1 MSAARR
7 VVGVIGGSGVTGIFE
22 GGASR
27 THRVAT
33 PWGAPSGPIEEG
45 EVGGLRV
52 LFLPRHG
59 PGHTIPPHRVNYRA
73 NVDALRFLG
82 AEAIVTVSS
91 VGSLKEELP
100 PGTFVLPAQFLDFTK
115 QRPTTFYDGGR
126 VYHVSLADPFCPD
139 LSRAAAQAGRAV
151 GTPFAEGKTY
161 VCVEGP
167 RFSTRA
173 ESAFF
178 RTMADVIG
186 MTLVP
191 EVTLARERAL
201 CYVSLADPFCP
212 DLLARAVDVG
222 RAQGVEFAT
231 GRTYVCVEGPRFS
244 TRAESRFF
252 RGIADVIGMTLVP
265 EVTLA
270 RERAVCYLCVAM
282 VTDFDVW
289 ADRPVEVNEILEQMH
304 RNVTKMHGILADLLP
319 RISRSPTACHC
330 AEALDVAGV

>member
-1 MSAARR
+1 MSGARR
-7 VVGVIGGSGVTGIFE
+7 TVAVIGGSGITGIFE
-22 GGASR
+22 SGTTT

-45 EVGGLRV
+45 SVGGVRT
-52 LFLPRHG
+52 LFLSRHG

-73 NVDALRFLG
+73 NVDALRSLG

-100 PGTFVLPAQFLDFTK
+100 PGTFVLPSQFVDFTK

-126 VYHVSLADPFCPD
+126 VFHVSLADPFCPD
-139 LSRAAAQAGRAV
+139 LTNAASATGREV
-151 GTPFAEGKTY
+151 GSPFAEGKTY

-173 ESAFF
+173 ESKFF
-178 RTMADVIG
+178 RSFADIIG

-201 CYVSLADPFCP
+201 CYACL
-212 DLLARAVDVG
+212 
-222 RAQGVEFAT
+222 
-231 GRTYVCVEGPRFS
+231 
-244 TRAESRFF
+244 
-252 RGIADVIGMTLVP
+252 
-265 EVTLA
+265 
-270 RERAVCYLCVAM
+270 AM

-289 ADRPVEVNEILEQMH
+289 AERPVEVKEILETMH
-304 RNVTKMHGILADLLP
+304 RNADRMQRVLSALIPRLAVA
-319 RISRSPTACHC
+319 PTCAC
-330 AEALDVAGV
+330 AKALDEAGV

>member
-1 MSAARR
+1 MSER
-7 VVGVIGGSGVTGIFE
+7 VRWTVGVIGGSGVSSLFE
-22 GGASR
+22 GRPTRA
-27 THRVAT
+27 HRVTT
-33 PWGAPSGPIEEG
+33 PYGAPSAPIEEG
-45 EVGGLRV
+45 EVGGTRV

-59 PGHTIPPHRVNYRA
+59 VGHTIPPHRVNYRA
-73 NVDALRFLG
+73 NIDALVALG

-91 VGSLKEELP
+91 VGSLREELP
-100 PGTFVLPAQFLDFTK
+100 PGTLVLPDQFVDFTK
-115 QRPTTFYDGGR
+115 QRPTTFFDGGR
-126 VYHVSLADPFCPD
+126 VYH
-139 LSRAAAQAGRAV
+139 
-151 GTPFAEGKTY
+151 
-161 VCVEGP
+161 
-167 RFSTRA
+167 
-173 ESAFF
+173 
-178 RTMADVIG
+178 
-186 MTLVP
+186 
-191 EVTLARERAL
+191 
-201 CYVSLADPFCP
+201 VSLADPFCP

-231 GRTYVCVEGPRFS
+231 GRTYVCVEGPTFS